1 MWRADGRELFYLA
14 VDGTMM
20 AVPVGAGRSF
30 DAGQPQALFSSNA
43 WRLRV
48 SQVYA
53 VTKDGQRF
61 LVAAMPPK
69 STGAA
74 PLTVVLNRTAAITR

>member
-1 MWRADGRELFYLA
+1 M
-14 VDGTMM
+14 
-20 AVPVGAGRSF
+20 
-30 DAGQPQALFSSNA
+30 
-43 WRLRV
+43 

-61 LVAAMPPK
+61 LVAAMPPE

-74 PLTVVLNRTAAITR
+74 PLAVVLNRTAAITR